1 MVCHG
6 FVDGESAVSRAF
18 RTCFGVLLAGAC
30 AFCSQAGTDPP
41 PPEFFRVLK
50 QPLPSGPRITPYL
63 RYQAEQAWKED
74 EARQKAWDAIH
85 DEAGLRKMQ
94 DDLRQKLLQMI
105 GGLPAEKTDL
115 HAEITGKIPMEGFT
129 IEKLVFQSLPGIYVT
144 ALVYVPNDHAGKHP
158 AVLVPA
164 GHAADG
170 KFHYQA
176 LSQRL
181 AGRGYVVISWDPVGQ
196 GERSQF
202 WDSKTQ
208 KSRYNLICAEHAVM
222 GNLAYLA
229 GANLARWEI
238 WDGIRAVDYLL
249 TRADVDGER
258 ISITG
263 TSGGGTQTALI
274 AALDP
279 RIKVAVPSCYI
290 TSLPMRMSN
299 RIFVDPDSDPEQDL
313 FGTISNGVDH
323 PGLLL
328 LMYPRPVMM
337 AAAVLDFF
345 PIEGTRKTFREM
357 QELYKRFGHGD
368 RIAMVESYNGHQ
380 YSTENQQGALDFLDH
395 FNRMPARNGL
405 PTVKELNGESLRCT
419 RTGQVHLD
427 YPDGKL
433 LTDEIREYYEEHKS
447 RNSRTPAK
455 EYYGD
460 KYSGVKN
467 WRVTESAG
475 VLPQAGEM
483 TWEAA
488 GSSNVGD
495 ATIDRYLLRHSGL
508 LEMPLL
514 YIHKSGHK
522 SGDSERKAAL
532 WFSENGKATA
542 EDWPVIQNNLDQGF
556 DVITFDFRGL
566 GETRMPYTA
575 VSPDDP
581 LLGKL
586 DFDHA
591 YVNPIS
597 GVLANYVYNSFLTG
611 RPYFLQ
617 MIEDAEIAGRFAAQ
631 KLHLNVVAVSAA
643 GDAYTL
649 ASAIAETL
657 PSMSLLP
664 DPNGKALK
672 WSEIVEEKRESWPI
686 QYLLPGGAYIH

>member
-1 MVCHG
+1 MVRHG
-6 FVDGESAVSRAF
+6 LADGEGAVIRA
-18 RTCFGVLLAGAC
+18 CIGVLLAGTSAV
-30 AFCSQAGTDPP
+30 CSLAGTDPP

-74 EARQKAWDAIH
+74 EAREKTWDAIR
-85 DEAGLRKMQ
+85 DEAGLHKLQ
-94 DDLRQKLLQMI
+94 DELRQKLLQMI
-105 GGLPAEKTDL
+105 GGLPTVKTDL
-115 HAEITGKIPMEGFT
+115 HAEITGKIPMDGFT

-144 ALVYVPNDHAGKHP
+144 ALVYVPNDHASKHP

-176 LSQRL
+176 MSQRL

-202 WDSKTQ
+202 WDAKAQ
-208 KSRYNLICAEHAVM
+208 KSRYNLICAEHAVI

-229 GANLARWEI
+229 GANLARWEV

-249 TRADVDGER
+249 TRRDVDGDR

-263 TSGGGTQTALI
+263 TSGGGTQTALT

-279 RIKVAVPSCYI
+279 RIKVVVPSCYI
-290 TSLPMRMSN
+290 TSLPMRMAN

-313 FGTISNGVDH
+313 FGMISNGVDH

-328 LMYPRPVMM
+328 LMYPRPVMV

-357 QELYKRFGHGD
+357 QKLYTRFSHAD

-380 YSTENQQGALDFLDH
+380 YSAENQEAALDFLDH
-395 FNRMPARNGL
+395 FNHMPARTGL
-405 PTVKELNGESLRCT
+405 PPVKELDGETLRCT
-419 RTGQVHLD
+419 RTGQVLLD
-427 YPDGKL
+427 YIDGKPL
-433 LTDEIREYYEEHKS
+433 MDEIREYYEEHKS
-447 RNSRTPAK
+447 GNTRTLAK
-455 EYYGD
+455 EYFGE
-460 KYSGVKN
+460 KYSGAKN
-467 WRVTESAG
+467 WRVSEHTG
-475 VLPQAGEM
+475 VLPQVGEI
-483 TWEAA
+483 TWKAA
-488 GSSNVGD
+488 GSSKVED
-495 ATIDRYLLRHSGL
+495 ATIDRYLLRHSGE

-514 YIHKSGHK
+514 HIHTAWHKSSAG
-522 SGDSERKAAL
+522 ERKAAM
-532 WFSENGKATA
+532 WFQENGKATA
-542 EDWPVIQNNLDQGF
+542 EDWAEIEKYLNQGF
-556 DVITFDFRGL
+556 DVISFDFRGL

-597 GVLANYVYNSFLTG
+597 GVLANYVYNSLLTG

-617 MIEDAEIAGRFAAQ
+617 LIDDAEIARRFAAE
-631 KLHLNVVAVSAA
+631 KLHVNVDAVTAA

-657 PSMSLLP
+657 PGLRLLP
-664 DPNGKALK
+664 EPNGKVLK
-672 WSEIVEEKRESWPI
+672 WSEIVEQKRESWPI
-686 QYLLPGGAYIH
+686 QYLLPGGAFIH

>member
-6 FVDGESAVSRAF
+6 FADGEGAVI
-18 RTCFGVLLAGAC
+18 RTCIGSLLAGLS
-30 AFCSQAGTDPP
+30 AFCSVAGTDPP
-41 PPEFFRVLK
+41 PSEFFRVLK
-50 QPLPSGPRITPYL
+50 LPLSSGPRITPYL

-74 EARQKAWDAIH
+74 EARQKAWNAIRN
-85 DEAGLRKMQ
+85 EAGLLKMQ
-94 DDLRQKLLQMI
+94 DELRQRLLQMI
-105 GGLPAEKTDL
+105 GGLPAVKTDL
-115 HAEITGKIPMEGFT
+115 HAEITGKIPMDGFT
-129 IEKLVFQSLPGIYVT
+129 IERLVFQSLPGIYVT
-144 ALVYVPNDHAGKHP
+144 ALVYVPNDHANKHP

-181 AGRGYVVISWDPVGQ
+181 AGRGYIVISWDPVGQ

-202 WDSKTQ
+202 WDPKAQ

-222 GNLAYLA
+222 GNLAYLV
-229 GANLARWEI
+229 GANLVRWEV

-249 TRADVDGER
+249 TRPDVDGER

-313 FGTISNGVDH
+313 FGMISNGLDH

-328 LMYPRPVMM
+328 LMYPRPVMV

-345 PIEGTRKTFREM
+345 PIEGTRKTFREL
-357 QELYKRFGHGD
+357 QELYTRLGHAD
-368 RIAMVESYNGHQ
+368 RIAMVEGYHAHQ
-380 YSTENQQGALDFLDH
+380 YSTENQQAALDFIDH
-395 FNRMPARNGL
+395 FNRMPVRTDL
-405 PTVKELNGESLRCT
+405 PAVRELDGQTLQCT
-419 RTGQVHLD
+419 RTGQVLVD
-427 YPDGKL
+427 YGDARP
-433 LTDEIREYYEEHKS
+433 LTDAIREYYEERKS
-447 RNSRTPAK
+447 GSALTLAQ
-455 EYYGD
+455 EYYGE
-460 KYSGVKN
+460 KYGGVKN
-467 WRVTESAG
+467 WQVSQYAG
-475 VLPQAGEM
+475 VLLRAGEI
-483 TWEAA
+483 TWKAV
-488 GSSNVGD
+488 GSSKFED
-495 ATIDRYLLRHSGL
+495 ATIDRYLLRHSGQI
-508 LEMPLL
+508 EMPLL
-514 YIHKSGHK
+514 YIHKSG
-522 SGDSERKAAL
+522 GSERKAAL
-532 WFSENGKATA
+532 WFQENGKATTA
-542 EDWPVIQNNLDQGF
+542 DWPEIEKYLNQGF
-556 DVITFDFRGL
+556 DIISFDFRGL

-617 MIEDAEIAGRFAAQ
+617 MMEDAEIAKRFAAE
-631 KLHLNVVAVSAA
+631 KLHVNVVAATA
-643 GDAYTL
+643 TGDGYTL
-649 ASAIAETL
+649 AGAIAETL
-657 PSMSLLP
+657 PGMSLLP
-664 DPNGKALK
+664 EPNGKVLK
-672 WSEIVEEKRESWPI
+672 WSEIVEQKRETWPI